1 MVIRLLR
8 LLDGVVDLVLRFV
21 DRPHDFLRR
30 MGMVVVLRRF
40 RFLLERGHDTWWHD
54 GFDRVY
60 YYLHIRITI
69 VRSSRTLLVVP
80 WLRRNPIAVVPPIA
94 TRLAV
99 KQNSIEDY

>member
-60 YYLHIRITI
+60 YYLHIS
-69 VRSSRTLLVVP
+69 VAVVSSRRTLLVVP
-80 WLRRNPIAVVPPIA
+80 WLWRNPIAVVPPIA

-99 KQNSIEDY
+99 KQNSIKGF